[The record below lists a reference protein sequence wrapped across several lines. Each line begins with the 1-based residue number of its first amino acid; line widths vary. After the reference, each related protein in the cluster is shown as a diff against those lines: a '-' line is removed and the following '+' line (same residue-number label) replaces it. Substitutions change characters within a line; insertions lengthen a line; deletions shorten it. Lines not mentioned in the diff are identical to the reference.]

1 MSKKI
6 APRVQLNFTPE
17 VIHPETGEE
26 NPNFIYDDE
35 LDSPQGAQGASSA
48 QDLPC
53 EMPEVIERKEIV
65 ENDIFD
71 TINPSLNGMG
81 EDIVIE
87 EEAEPPA
94 TRSRKPKPNPKRS
107 SPKADK
113 VKQTPVK
120 KKRQL
125 SEEHKAKL
133 ALAREK
139 ALVTRRAKA
148 EEKKKMK
155 EIENKTKELQKKKA
169 QKDLE
174 QLEDEVINDKP
185 SKTTI
190 VNQGTMFTKEDLEN
204 AQLDAIMKYEAI
216 RKARKE
222 EKKKQQLI
230 DQQKKDLQK
239 KIQGY
244 GARDANGRL
253 LNKWDRCY

>member
-1 MSKKI
+1 MNKKV
-6 APRVQLNFTPE
+6 APRVQLNFAPE
-17 VIHPETGEE
+17 VDEPEITLSNESLPIE
-26 NPNFIYDDE
+26 V
-35 LDSPQGAQGASSA
+35 PQ
-48 QDLPC
+48 
-53 EMPEVIERKEIV
+53 VIERDEII

-71 TINPSLNGMG
+71 AVDKI
-81 EDIVIE
+81 
-87 EEAEPPA
+87 
-94 TRSRKPKPNPKRS
+94 KPKVVKEKLKDDSEIIIDEQSEDEIEAPTPAPR
-107 SPKADK
+107 ARK
-113 VKQTPVK
+113 VKQAKQTQVKEVKQEK

-139 ALVTRRAKA
+139 ALATRRAKA

-155 EIENKTKELQKKKA
+155 EIETKTKELKKKKA
-169 QKDLE
+169 VKDLE
-174 QLEDEVINDKP
+174 ELEEEVTKP
-185 SKTTI
+185 VKSAPLQP
-190 VNQGTMFTKEDLEN
+190 QGQSSMFTKQDLEE
-204 AQLDAIMKYEAI
+204 AQLQAIMNYEKI

-222 EKKKQQLI
+222 EKRQQQMI

>member
-6 APRVQLNFTPE
+6 APRVQLNFAPDEPE
-17 VIHPETGEE
+17 HVSDEE
-26 NPNFIYDDE
+26 QLISDEE
-35 LDSPQGAQGASSA
+35 LDLAKPANG
-48 QDLPC
+48 LPC
-53 EMPEVIERKEIV
+53 EVPDVIERKEIV

-71 TINPSLNGMG
+71 NINPSLNGMG
-81 EDIVIE
+81 EDMIIE
-87 EEAEPPA
+87 EDEPPPA
-94 TRSRKPKPNPKRS
+94 PRKKLQKQTDTAKPQVSKAKPKRK
-107 SPKADK
+107 
-113 VKQTPVK
+113 
-120 KKRQL
+120 L
-125 SEEHKAKL
+125 SEEHAAKL

-139 ALVTRRAKA
+139 ALATRRAKA

-155 EIENKTKELQKKKA
+155 KIEDETKELKKKKA

-174 QLEDEVINDKP
+174 TLKDEVIHNKPSASLQNQQISNNTFTRQQLED
-185 SKTTI
+185 
-190 VNQGTMFTKEDLEN
+190 

-222 EKKKQQLI
+222 EKRKQQLI
-230 DQQKKDLQK
+230 DQQKEQLKQ

>member
-1 MSKKI
+1 MSKKV
-6 APRVQLNFTPE
+6 APRIQLNFAPE
-17 VIHPETGEE
+17 EE
-26 NPNFIYDDE
+26 EILPDE
-35 LDSPQGAQGASSA
+35 ELESPQE

-53 EMPEVIERKEIV
+53 DMPEVIERDEIV

-71 TINPSLNGMG
+71 ANPKVIQHQQ
-81 EDIVIE
+81 DIVIE
-87 EEAEPPA
+87 EAEPETP
-94 TRSRKPKPNPKRS
+94 KPKQVKHKS
-107 SPKADK
+107 DK
-113 VKQTPVK
+113 PQK

-155 EIENKTKELQKKKA
+155 EIENKTKELKKKKA

-174 QLEDEVINDKP
+174 QLEDEVIHDKP
-185 SKTTI
+185 SSTTKI
-190 VNQGTMFTKEDLEN
+190 VQQGPMFTKEDLEN

-216 RKARKE
+216 RKTRKE
-222 EKKKQQLI
+222 EKRKVQMI
-230 DQQKKDLQK
+230 EQQKKDLQK

-253 LNKWDRCY
+253 VNKWDRCY

>member
-6 APRVQLNFTPE
+6 APRVQLNFAPE
-17 VIHPETGEE
+17 EISDEELPEAAEE
-26 NPNFIYDDE
+26 EKDMPRD
-35 LDSPQGAQGASSA
+35 
-48 QDLPC
+48 
-53 EMPEVIERKEIV
+53 MPEVIERKEIV

-71 TINPSLNGMG
+71 TVSNVNPSLNGMG
-81 EDIVIE
+81 EDIIIE
-87 EEAEPPA
+87 EEPEE
-94 TRSRKPKPNPKRS
+94 KPKPKAKPKPVKAE
-107 SPKADK
+107 PKAEP
-113 VKQTPVK
+113 KQTK

-139 ALVTRRAKA
+139 ALATRRAKA

-155 EIENKTKELQKKKA
+155 EIENKTKELRKKKA

-174 QLEDEVINDKP
+174 QLEDEVTNNKP
-185 SKTTI
+185 QKTSLDTT
-190 VNQGTMFTKEDLEN
+190 QGLRQASYPTSMFTKQDLEN

-222 EKKKQQLI
+222 EKKKQQMI

-244 GARDANGRL
+244 GARDASGRL

>member
-1 MSKKI
+1 MSKKF
-6 APRVQLNFTPE
+6 APRVQLNFAPE
-17 VIHPETGEE
+17 ESEHISDEE
-26 NPNFIYDDE
+26 PIVDE
-35 LDSPQGAQGASSA
+35 EIDK
-48 QDLPC
+48 LPC
-53 EMPEVIERKEIV
+53 EMPEVIERDEIV

-71 TINPSLNGMG
+71 SISTASDVNPSLNGMG

-87 EEAEPPA
+87 EEQEPPPPPA
-94 TRSRKPKPNPKRS
+94 PKPK
-107 SPKADK
+107 PKADK
-113 VKQTPVK
+113 VKKTEPQAK

-139 ALVTRRAKA
+139 ALVTRRKKA

-155 EIENKTKELQKKKA
+155 EIENKTKELRKQKA

-174 QLEDEVINDKP
+174 QLEDEVIHDKP
-185 SKTTI
+185 SSTTKI
-190 VNQGTMFTKEDLEN
+190 VQQGPMFTKEDLEN

-216 RKARKE
+216 RKTRKE
-222 EKKKQQLI
+222 EKRKQQMI

-253 LNKWDRCY
+253 VNKWDRCY

>member
-1 MSKKI
+1 MSKKV
-6 APRVQLNFTPE
+6 APRIQLNFAPE
-17 VIHPETGEE
+17 EE
-26 NPNFIYDDE
+26 EILPDE
-35 LDSPQGAQGASSA
+35 ELESPQE
-48 QDLPC
+48 QDLAGGLPC
-53 EMPEVIERKEIV
+53 DMPEVIERDEIV

-71 TINPSLNGMG
+71 VKLSKPNQQT
-81 EDIVIE
+81 DIVIE
-87 EEAEPPA
+87 EAEPEQTQPE
-94 TRSRKPKPNPKRS
+94 TPPPSPKPKQVKHKS
-107 SPKADK
+107 DK
-113 VKQTPVK
+113 PQK

-155 EIENKTKELQKKKA
+155 EIENKTKELKKKKA

-174 QLEDEVINDKP
+174 QLEDEVIHDKP
-185 SKTTI
+185 SKPTI
-190 VNQGTMFTKEDLEN
+190 VNQGPMFTKEDLEN

-216 RKARKE
+216 RKTRKE
-222 EKKKQQLI
+222 EKRKVQMI
-230 DQQKKDLQK
+230 EQQKKDLQK

-253 LNKWDRCY
+253 VNKWDRCY

>member
-6 APRVQLNFTPE
+6 APRVQLNFEPE
-17 VIHPETGEE
+17 VIEDEIIQEE
-26 NPNFIYDDE
+26 EVN
-35 LDSPQGAQGASSA
+35 LSPQPSRK
-48 QDLPC
+48 
-53 EMPEVIERKEIV
+53 MPEVIERDEII
-65 ENDIFD
+65 EKDIFD
-71 TINPSLNGMG
+71 NPSLNGMG
-81 EDIVIE
+81 EDLIIKE
-87 EEAEPPA
+87 ESPEPQPQA
-94 TRSRKPKPNPKRS
+94 KQP
-107 SPKADK
+107 
-113 VKQTPVK
+113 VKQTKQTK

-139 ALVTRRAKA
+139 ALATRRAKA

-155 EIENKTKELQKKKA
+155 QIENETKELKKKKA

-174 QLEDEVINDKP
+174 QLKSDVDNDTNV
-185 SKTTI
+185 KTT
-190 VNQGTMFTKEDLEN
+190 NLGSTNYPTSMFTKKDLED

-222 EKKKQQLI
+222 EKKKQQMI
-230 DQQKKDLQK
+230 DDQKKALQK

>member
-1 MSKKI
+1 MNKKT
-6 APRVQLNFTPE
+6 APRVQLNFAPE
-17 VIHPETGEE
+17 VEEPAVEEYDGEE
-26 NPNFIYDDE
+26 
-35 LDSPQGAQGASSA
+35 LS
-48 QDLPC
+48 LPV
-53 EMPEVIERKEIV
+53 EVPEVIERDEILQ
-65 ENDIFD
+65 NDIFD
-71 TINPSLNGMG
+71 NPSLNGIVSEAK
-81 EDIVIE
+81 EDLIINE
-87 EEAEPPA
+87 IQDAEPQA
-94 TRSRKPKPNPKRS
+94 EQSEKPVKK
-107 SPKADK
+107 KAP
-113 VKQTPVK
+113 VKQTQK

-139 ALVTRRAKA
+139 ALATRRAKA

-155 EIENKTKELQKKKA
+155 QIENETKELKKKKA

-174 QLEDEVINDKP
+174 KLKSDVNNEKSESQSINYGSNNYPTSMLTRK
-185 SKTTI
+185 
-190 VNQGTMFTKEDLEN
+190 DLEE

-222 EKKKQQLI
+222 EKKKQQMI
-230 DQQKKDLQK
+230 EQQKKDLQK

>member
-6 APRVQLNFTPE
+6 APRVQLNFEPE
-17 VIHPETGEE
+17 HISDEE
-26 NPNFIYDDE
+26 PPSEAGDE
-35 LDSPQGAQGASSA
+35 EKDMPR
-48 QDLPC
+48 D
-53 EMPEVIERKEIV
+53 MPEVIERKEIV

-71 TINPSLNGMG
+71 TINDVNPSLNGMG
-81 EDIVIE
+81 EDIIYSEAKE
-87 EEAEPPA
+87 EEKLEETPKPKPKPVKTEPPA
-94 TRSRKPKPNPKRS
+94 
-107 SPKADK
+107 
-113 VKQTPVK
+113 KQTK

-139 ALVTRRAKA
+139 ALATRRAKA

-155 EIENKTKELQKKKA
+155 EIENKTKELRKKKA

-174 QLEDEVINDKP
+174 QLEDEVTNNKP
-185 SKTTI
+185 QKTSLDT
-190 VNQGTMFTKEDLEN
+190 TSYPTSMFTKKDLED

-222 EKKKQQLI
+222 EKKKQQMI

>member
-6 APRVQLNFTPE
+6 APRVQLNFAPDEPE
-17 VIHPETGEE
+17 HVSDEE
-26 NPNFIYDDE
+26 QLISDE
-35 LDSPQGAQGASSA
+35 EL
-48 QDLPC
+48 DLPC
-53 EMPEVIERKEIV
+53 EVPYVIERKEIV

-71 TINPSLNGMG
+71 NINPSLNGMG
-81 EDIVIE
+81 EDMIIE
-87 EEAEPPA
+87 EDEPPPA
-94 TRSRKPKPNPKRS
+94 PRKKLQKQTDNAKPKRK
-107 SPKADK
+107 
-113 VKQTPVK
+113 
-120 KKRQL
+120 L
-125 SEEHKAKL
+125 SEEHAAKL

-155 EIENKTKELQKKKA
+155 KIEDETKELKKKKA

-174 QLEDEVINDKP
+174 TLKDEVIHNKPSLQNQQISNNTFTRQQLED
-185 SKTTI
+185 
-190 VNQGTMFTKEDLEN
+190 

-222 EKKKQQLI
+222 EKRKQQLI
-230 DQQKKDLQK
+230 DQQKEQLKQ

>member
-6 APRVQLNFTPE
+6 APRVMLNFEPE
-17 VIHPETGEE
+17 HISDEE
-26 NPNFIYDDE
+26 ELIQDE
-35 LDSPQGAQGASSA
+35 EL
-48 QDLPC
+48 DLPC
-53 EMPEVIERKEIV
+53 EVPEVIERKKIV

-71 TINPSLNGMG
+71 NVNPSLNGMC
-81 EDIVIE
+81 EDIVINE
-87 EEAEPPA
+87 VDESPPPA
-94 TRSRKPKPNPKRS
+94 PRKKPQKQTDNTKPKRK
-107 SPKADK
+107 
-113 VKQTPVK
+113 
-120 KKRQL
+120 L
-125 SEEHKAKL
+125 SEEHAAKL

-139 ALVTRRAKA
+139 ALATRRAKA

-155 EIENKTKELQKKKA
+155 KIEDETKELKKKKA

-174 QLEDEVINDKP
+174 ILKDEVIHNKPVQNEQISNNTFTLQQLED
-185 SKTTI
+185 
-190 VNQGTMFTKEDLEN
+190 
-204 AQLDAIMKYEAI
+204 AQLEAIMKYEAI

-230 DQQKKDLQK
+230 EEQKEQLKR